1 MKRILTI
8 VFAAVFAFALAG
20 CASSGSSGSSGSA
33 SASSSSSAGSQA
45 ASASQVT
52 VAIPVT
58 SEPEAGFDPFFTWG
72 CGEHVHEPLI
82 QSTLIRT
89 NKNLEFENDLATS
102 YEVSADGL
110 TWTFKIRGDVKFTDG
125 QPLTAKDVA
134 FTINGIKASEGSEC
148 DLSFVDEA
156 VATDDATVQIKLNK
170 PFNALLYQLANI
182 GIVPEHAHGA
192 DYGTNPIGSG
202 RYKLEQWDRGQQA
215 ILVANPDYYG
225 EAPKID
231 RVVVLFMEEDAA
243 LAAAAAGQVDV
254 AWTSATLAGSV
265 PSGYDLLS
273 CKSVDSRGI
282 SLPVDQP
289 GGKKSDGES
298 EYALGNAV
306 TSDLAVRQAIN
317 YGIDRDQLVKN
328 VMNGHGSVAY
338 SVGDGMPWASDD
350 MKVATDVEA
359 AKKYM
364 TDGGWEL
371 GSDGVFAKG
380 GQRASFELY
389 YPSSDS
395 VRQAIAEEFKNQMAA
410 IGIEVKPV
418 GSTWT
423 PDGLYAHQ
431 FSDPIVWGWGS
442 NAPIEIYNIYYSTGN
457 SNAANY
463 NNATTDAHIEAA
475 LAASTVEQSYDLW
488 KQAYW
493 DGSQGPAPQGSA
505 AWVWLANVDHLY
517 FVKDGV
523 TVADQKPHPHG
534 HGWSILNN
542 VDEWSVK

>member
-20 CASSGSSGSSGSA
+20 CASSGGSGSSGSA

-82 QSTLIRT
+82 QSTLIKT

-148 DLSFVDEA
+148 DLSFVNEA
-156 VATDDATVQIKLNK
+156 VATDDTTVQIKLNK

-231 RVVVLFMEEDAA
+231 RVIVLFMEEDAA
-243 LAAAAAGQVDV
+243 LAAAAARRCPRRRPPRCPRRSRAASRAVTTCSR
-254 AWTSATLAGSV
+254 ASRLTRAASRCRSTSPAARRATASRSTLSAT
-265 PSGYDLLS
+265 PS
-273 CKSVDSRGI
+273 R
-282 SLPVDQP
+282 
-289 GGKKSDGES
+289 
-298 EYALGNAV
+298 
-306 TSDLAVRQAIN
+306 
-317 YGIDRDQLVKN
+317 
-328 VMNGHGSVAY
+328 
-338 SVGDGMPWASDD
+338 
-350 MKVATDVEA
+350 ATWPCA
-359 AKKYM
+359 
-364 TDGGWEL
+364 
-371 GSDGVFAKG
+371 
-380 GQRASFELY
+380 R
-389 YPSSDS
+389 P
-395 VRQAIAEEFKNQMAA
+395 
-410 IGIEVKPV
+410 
-418 GSTWT
+418 
-423 PDGLYAHQ
+423 
-431 FSDPIVWGWGS
+431 
-442 NAPIEIYNIYYSTGN
+442 
-457 SNAANY
+457 
-463 NNATTDAHIEAA
+463 
-475 LAASTVEQSYDLW
+475 
-488 KQAYW
+488 
-493 DGSQGPAPQGSA
+493 
-505 AWVWLANVDHLY
+505 
-517 FVKDGV
+517 
-523 TVADQKPHPHG
+523 
-534 HGWSILNN
+534 
-542 VDEWSVK
+542 